1 MPSPEETA
9 ERIASQFKA
18 GNWKVEL
25 DSEDVK
31 NWHDISTLLAAK
43 GLHHINMNGTTSGL
57 IKPYAID
64 AMHRKNLIKL
74 LTRRLKRLV
83 SRGKAGV
90 AEQSV
95 S

>member
-1 MPSPEETA
+1 MPGSEQTA
-9 ERIASQFKA
+9 ERIVNEFSA

-31 NWHDISTLLAAK
+31 NWHDINKLLLAK
-43 GLHHINMNGTTSGL
+43 GFHHINMNGTSSGL

-74 LTRRLKRLV
+74 MTRGFKRLV
-83 SRGKAGV
+83 SRRKEGANTHV
-90 AEQSV
+90 Q
-95 S
+95 

>member
-1 MPSPEETA
+1 MPSPEATA

-18 GNWKVEL
+18 GNWKAEL

-31 NWHDISTLLAAK
+31 NWHDISMLLAAK

-74 LTRRLKRLV
+74 LTRGLKRLV